1 MAGNVHLGKKLENCV
16 DELVRTGRYTS
27 REEVLSE
34 GVRLVERREQQR
46 TAVDRALEAGI
57 ADAEAGRVHAADSAF
72 AACASVTRPR
82 PPKGTDEVVITRRPM
97 QISST
102 SATISLGTTRHARSP
117 SSTNWNGAAG

>member
-1 MAGNVHLGKKLENCV
+1 MAGNVHLGKKLENYV
-16 DELVRTGRYTS
+16 DELVRTGRYKS

-72 AACASVTRPR
+72 AALRQRYQA
-82 PPKGTDEVVITRRPM
+82 
-97 QISST
+97 Q
-102 SATISLGTTRHARSP
+102 ATKRD
-117 SSTNWNGAAG
+117 